1 MLKNFYPITPEAAFS
16 VASNLLSTDRRE
28 CVEGYGYESVVDIA
42 IGALISPKSL
52 YYKAPNGKT
61 AAIGG
66 VQEDGKIWMLCT
78 PSVKDYPIQYARDCI
93 RFISSRPEK
102 LLWNIVDKRNF
113 THIKLLRFLGFTFL
127 REITFGPNNLPFIE
141 FCKINGNRSRNRNA
155 TT

>member
-28 CVEGYGYESVVDIA
+28 CVEGYGYESIVDIA
-42 IGALISPKSL
+42 IGALTAPKSL

-78 PSVKDYPIQYARDCI
+78 DSVKEYPRTFARDCKRMI
-93 RFISSRPEK
+93 DSRPEK

-141 FCKINGNRSRNRNA
+141 FCKINYGSRNRNA

>member
-1 MLKNFYPITPEAAFS
+1 VLKNFYPITPEAAFS
-16 VASNLLSTDRRE
+16 VASNLLPADRRE
-28 CVEGYGYESVVDIA
+28 CVEGYGYESIVDIA
-42 IGALISPKSL
+42 IGALIPPKSV

-66 VQEDGKIWMLCT
+66 VQEDGKIWMLST
-78 PSVKDYPIQYARDCI
+78 PSVKDYPIQYARDI
-93 RFISSRPEK
+93 FRFVSSRPDK
-102 LLWNIVDKRNF
+102 LLWNIVDKRNT

-141 FCKINGNRSRNRNA
+141 FCKINYGSRNRNA

>member
-28 CVEGYGYESVVDIA
+28 CVEGYGYDSIVDIA
-42 IGALISPKSL
+42 IGALTSPKSL

-102 LLWNIVDKRNF
+102 LLWNIVDKRNKV
-113 THIKLLRFLGFTFL
+113 HLKLLRYLGFKFL
-127 REITFGPNNLPFIE
+127 REFKYGPNNLTFIE
-141 FCKINGNRSRNRNA
+141 FAKCAHR
-155 TT
+155 

>member
-1 MLKNFYPITPEAAFS
+1 MPKNFYPITPEAAFS
-16 VASNLLSTDRRE
+16 VASDLLSTDRRE
-28 CVEGYGYESVVDIA
+28 CVEGYGYDSIVDIA
-42 IGALISPKSL
+42 IGALTAPNSL

-141 FCKINGNRSRNRNA
+141 FCKINYGSRNRNA